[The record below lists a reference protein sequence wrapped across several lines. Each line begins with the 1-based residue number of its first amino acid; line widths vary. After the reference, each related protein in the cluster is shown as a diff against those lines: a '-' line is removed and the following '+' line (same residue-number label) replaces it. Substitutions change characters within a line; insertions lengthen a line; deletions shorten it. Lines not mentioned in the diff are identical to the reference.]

1 MKIQY
6 FADTDTLYINIRDR
20 VSSDSGDVGPDMLAD
35 YDEDRAVVALTI
47 EHASVR
53 ADLDS
58 VEVQDVPHVRLIGH
72 DRSEIVAAAQ

>member
-20 VSSDSGDVGPDMLAD
+20 EGSDSGDVGPDMLAD
-35 YDEDRAVVALTI
+35 YDEDGAVVALTI

-53 ADLDS
+53 ADLGS

-72 DRSEIVAAAQ
+72 HRPEGMAVGQ

>member
-20 VSSDSGDVGPDMLAD
+20 ESSDSGDVGPDTLAD
-35 YDEDRAVVALTI
+35 YDEDGAVAALTI

-53 ADLDS
+53 ADLGS
-58 VEVQDVPHVRLIGH
+58 VDVQDVPPVPRQAP
-72 DRSEIVAAAQ
+72 AAALRVD